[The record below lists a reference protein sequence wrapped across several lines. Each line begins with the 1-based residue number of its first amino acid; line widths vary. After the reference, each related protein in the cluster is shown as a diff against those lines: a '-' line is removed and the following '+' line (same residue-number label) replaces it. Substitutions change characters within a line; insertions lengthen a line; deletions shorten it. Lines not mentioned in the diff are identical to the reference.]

1 MRAQIPYQRVLQ
13 GTKEVAQHYYIEMSS
28 LSPAKM
34 RPSGM
39 QPEEQAGAR
48 KDVPLLEKDKVEEC

>member
-34 RPSGM
+34 RPSEM
-39 QPEEQAGAR
+39 QPT
-48 KDVPLLEKDKVEEC
+48 K

>member
-13 GTKEVAQHYYIEMSS
+13 GTKEIAQHYTEMSS

-34 RPSGM
+34 RPSEM
-39 QPEEQAGAR
+39 QPT
-48 KDVPLLEKDKVEEC
+48 K